1 MEGTRFEFAE
11 RAGALA
17 LFTVACGKVASLR
30 HRLTREMKAK
40 CYKNVSAGAKIS
52 AIKAKSN
59 VLGAENAAF
68 VGSCRGY
75 SIPTRG
81 LSKAAIFYF

>member
-1 MEGTRFEFAE
+1 
-11 RAGALA
+11 
-17 LFTVACGKVASLR
+17 
-30 HRLTREMKAK
+30 MKAK

-59 VLGAENAAF
+59 VLDAEIAAF

-75 SIPTRG
+75 SIPTGG

>member
-17 LFTVACGKVASLR
+17 LFTVACGKVASLP
-30 HRLTREMKAK
+30 HRLTRDMKAK

-52 AIKAKSN
+52 SIEVKSN
-59 VLGAENAAF
+59 AFNATK
-68 VGSCRGY
+68 S
-75 SIPTRG
+75 
-81 LSKAAIFYF
+81 

>member
-17 LFTVACGKVASLR
+17 LFIVASGKVASLR

-40 CYKNVSAGAKIS
+40 CYKNMSAGAKIS
-52 AIKAKSN
+52 SIAVKSDA
-59 VLGAENAAF
+59 VERKKSQPAAASA
-68 VGSCRGY
+68 GCDLR
-75 SIPTRG
+75 I
-81 LSKAAIFYF
+81 